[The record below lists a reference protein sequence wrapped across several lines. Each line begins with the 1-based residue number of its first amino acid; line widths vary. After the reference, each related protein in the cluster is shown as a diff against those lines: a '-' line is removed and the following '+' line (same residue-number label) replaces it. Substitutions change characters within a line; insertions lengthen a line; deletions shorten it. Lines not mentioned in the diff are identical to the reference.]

1 MTRPSVSVEGPPIE
15 SMNAGYE
22 ADTDDDDYNAEIDK
36 RLRNNGFMKGPK
48 YFYPGSGQ
56 SGRDGRDCLR
66 RVIFTGDLRAGQ
78 TYYVRFKSVLDDTN
92 TQFFFDYLEFVPKII
107 YNGPIAED
115 KW

>member
-1 MTRPSVSVEGPPIE
+1 M
-15 SMNAGYE
+15 
-22 ADTDDDDYNAEIDK
+22 
-36 RLRNNGFMKGPK
+36 
-48 YFYPGSGQ
+48 
-56 SGRDGRDCLR
+56 
-66 RVIFTGDLRAGQ
+66 IFTGDLRAGQ